1 MADFNMDN
9 VLSGEDVE
17 NDDFD
22 VNDDVETS
30 DDEQDD
36 SQGEAADGTDS
47 DDDGWDDDNDAT
59 SDGGQGEAGPQG
71 DTVYS
76 NLAKACFEDGIFGNG
91 EAVNYVKDA
100 DGFRQL
106 MNSEINARLDYAH
119 RRVLAALDAG
129 VPQTEI
135 QGMETIIDD
144 LNHYD
149 QINLADESDEG
160 LNNRKEIIYRA
171 AIFNGKDDA
180 RARKEVDKSIKA
192 GTDIEDAREG
202 LASMRQY
209 VSQKYEAMVNQNK
222 QRQNEMLRQR
232 EEQSRQMVN
241 DIMSTDGFTGALSPQ
256 TRRRI
261 VNNCMVASERMPD
274 GRQVTPLQA
283 FFLSNP
289 YATRI
294 VGELFTLTDGFR
306 NPNAITDTK
315 VRKGVSRGL
324 ASMERKL
331 QGSNPAPSG
340 GMRYAGGDGDIDQ
353 GRYELEI

>member
-1 MADFNMDN
+1 MDN

-36 SQGEAADGTDS
+36 NQDSVTDDTNA
-47 DDDGWDDDNDAT
+47 DDDDWGDDGDT
-59 SDGGQGEAGPQG
+59 PQDGGQGATTSQS

-91 EAVNYVKDA
+91 EAAVSVKNA
-100 DGFRQL
+100 DDFRQL
-106 MNSEINARLDYAH
+106 MDSEINARLDYAH

-129 VPQTEI
+129 VPQNEI
-135 QGMETIIDD
+135 QGMEAIIDD
-144 LNHYD
+144 LNQYD
-149 QINLADESDEG
+149 KINLADESDEG

-209 VSQKYEAMVNQNK
+209 VSQNYEAMVNQNK
-222 QRQNEMLRQR
+222 QRQYEMSRQR
-232 EEQSRQMVN
+232 EEQSRQMAN
-241 DIMSTDGFTGALSPQ
+241 DIMNTDGFTGALSPQ

-261 VNNCMVASERMPD
+261 VNNCMIPSERMPD

-306 NPNAITDTK
+306 NPNAITDSK

-340 GMRYAGGDGDIDQ
+340 GMRYAGGDGGIDQ

>member
-22 VNDDVETS
+22 VNDDAETT

-36 SQGEAADGTDS
+36 SQNDVTDDADS
-47 DDDGWDDDNDAT
+47 DDDWGDDEQTDNE
-59 SDGGQGEAGPQG
+59 GQGAPVPQG
-71 DTVYS
+71 DTVYA

-91 EAVNYVKDA
+91 AAAGSVKDA
-100 DGFRQL
+100 EGFRQL
-106 MNSEINARLDYAH
+106 MNDEINARLDYAH
-119 RRVLAALDAG
+119 RRVLAAIGAG
-129 VPQTEI
+129 VPQDDI
-135 QGMETIIDD
+135 QNMEAIMSD
-144 LNHYD
+144 LHHYD
-149 QINLADESDEG
+149 EINLADESDEG

-180 RARKEVDKSIKA
+180 RARKEVEKSIKA

-202 LASMRQY
+202 LASMHQY
-209 VSQKYEAMVNQNK
+209 VNKGYEKMVDQNR
-222 QRQNEMLRQR
+222 QRQEAAMRQR
-232 EEQSRQMVN
+232 EEDSRAMAN

-256 TRRRI
+256 MRRRI
-261 VNNCMVASERMPD
+261 VNNCMVPSETLPD

-294 VGELFTLTDGFR
+294 VGELYTLTDGFR
-306 NPNAITDTK
+306 NPSAITDAK

-331 QGSNPAPSG
+331 QGGGTAPSG
-340 GMRYAGGDGDIDQ
+340 SLRYAGGNGDPDN